1 LPKNFLTSRAGVFVS
16 IYNGED
22 LRGCIGTYL
31 PTAPNLAEEIIQNTI
46 SAVTEDDRF
55 NPIIEEELP
64 KLSYSVYVLD
74 EPQKIKSLDELDPK
88 KYGILVKSETGK
100 SGLLLPDLPGINT
113 KEEQMKA
120 VCHKTGINLSKEEI
134 TIFKFGATKY
144 DF

>member
-1 LPKNFLTSRAGVFVS
+1 
-16 IYNGED
+16 
-22 LRGCIGTYL
+22 
-31 PTAPNLAEEIIQNTI
+31 
-46 SAVTEDDRF
+46 
-55 NPIIEEELP
+55 
-64 KLSYSVYVLD
+64 SVYVLD